1 MFVLSETS
9 GLGGS
14 KKVMVSEIQE
24 MVTGGRGVVLFK
36 LNLVLLVLI
45 NNMIQWVLFLK

>member
-24 MVTGGRGVVLFK
+24 MVTGGRGVGLFK
-36 LNLVLLVLI
+36 INLVVVVLI
-45 NNMIQWVLFLK
+45 NNIIQ